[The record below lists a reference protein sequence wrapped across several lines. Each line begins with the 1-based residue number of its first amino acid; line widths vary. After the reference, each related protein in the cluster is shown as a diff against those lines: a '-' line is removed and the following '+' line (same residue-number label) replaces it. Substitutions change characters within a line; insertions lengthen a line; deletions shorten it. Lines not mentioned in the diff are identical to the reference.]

1 MDKTLFTLKKWFARA
16 LVGIGAVWGIASCS
30 RPQSTPNPAEAVYGP
45 PPGYE
50 NKRIEVVED
59 VYGPPVE
66 EIDSAVVDE
75 HAEEPVVPKK
85 H

>member
-1 MDKTLFTLKKWFARA
+1 MDKTVFT
-16 LVGIGAVWGIASCS
+16 
-30 RPQSTPNPAEAVYGP
+30 NPAEAVYGP